1 VFKIVKKAA
10 VSFALKSFAGR
21 LSVVTALHESGKLT
35 DVGYEYQ
42 KGQILM
48 EYRDY
53 LATVPRDLVP
63 DWAKQIA

>member
-1 VFKIVKKAA
+1 VFKVVKKAA

-21 LSVVTALHESGKLT
+21 LSVITALHESGKLT
-35 DVGYEYQ
+35 DVSYEYQ
-42 KGQILM
+42 KGQILI

-53 LATVPRDLVP
+53 LATVPSDLVP